1 MMQLFI
7 KKKKE
12 QDNSTGD
19 SVNVNP
25 YNRLTSM
32 STTNRVNRHDKQIV
46 IPLPLSNHEN

>member
-19 SVNVNP
+19 SVNP